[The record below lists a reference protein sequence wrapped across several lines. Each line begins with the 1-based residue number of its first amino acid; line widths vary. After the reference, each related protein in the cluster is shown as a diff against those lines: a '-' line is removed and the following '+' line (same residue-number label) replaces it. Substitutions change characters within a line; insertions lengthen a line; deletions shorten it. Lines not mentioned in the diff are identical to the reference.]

1 VDILITKGGLFPAA
15 KTGLKS
21 SEMVAKSDYFG
32 AQPLYEKFIESANN
46 LNTKGGIGGPAIGV
60 GHTALKDEF
69 GKVGNGEETFKE
81 ALTNTSAKLKKAA
94 VDKGLS
100 VQ

>member
-1 VDILITKGGLFPAA
+1 
-15 KTGLKS
+15 
-21 SEMVAKSDYFG
+21 
-32 AQPLYEKFIESANN
+32 
-46 LNTKGGIGGPAIGV
+46 
-60 GHTALKDEF
+60 LKDEF